1 MGLQMLR
8 DITSNLQRS
17 PFLTIM
23 ADETTDKS
31 NQEQVTLFLRWVAD
45 DLQVHEE
52 FLGLY
57 KVECIDAATL
67 TSVIRDLFVRL
78 NLSFD
83 RLRGQCYDG
92 ASSMA
97 GSRSGVAKRVSEFES
112 RAVFTHCYGHA
123 LKGAIAR
130 KQEVVRAKPY
140 CGRLEC
146 DLRILKYANA

>member
-1 MGLQMLR
+1 M
-8 DITSNLQRS
+8 
-17 PFLTIM
+17 
-23 ADETTDKS
+23 
-31 NQEQVTLFLRWVAD
+31 
-45 DLQVHEE
+45 HEE

-97 GSRSGVAKRVSEFES
+97 GSRSGVAKRV
-112 RAVFTHCYGHA
+112 RV
-123 LKGAIAR
+123 
-130 KQEVVRAKPY
+130 
-140 CGRLEC
+140 
-146 DLRILKYANA
+146 